1 MHSCNLGMV
10 YVVILICGAGGVEVP
25 LCNISALNFLSTEL
39 DAEFL
44 TDVKDQQ
51 SSVKGNEQQL
61 QSEM

>member
-1 MHSCNLGMV
+1 
-10 YVVILICGAGGVEVP
+10 VVPEGLKYRYAM
-25 LCNISALNFLSTEL
+25 ISALNFLSTEL

>member
-1 MHSCNLGMV
+1 MV
-10 YVVILICGAGGVEVP
+10 YVVVLICGAGGVEIP
-25 LCNISALNFLSTEL
+25 LCNDQCVNFLSTDF

-61 QSEM
+61 QLEM